1 MSKEKT
7 RKLHQD
13 VAPYAKSDKRKS
25 IFQLVN
31 TIPPLFILW
40 YVSYEMLQISFW
52 LMLPFAV
59 VASGFVVR
67 TFIIFHDCTHG
78 SFLKGRK
85 ANDIVGTITGVLTL
99 FSYEKWKR
107 EHAIHH
113 ASSSNLDKRGVGD
126 IWVMT
131 IDEYVDASKWERFC
145 YRLYRN
151 PLVMFVLGPLYL
163 VLISSRFNRKDAR
176 RKEKM
181 NTYLTNIIL
190 VLLYAGLI
198 ALVGWQSFMIVQGTI
213 MFVAGALGIWLF
225 YIQHTFEDS
234 YFEEESEW
242 DYVKAAVEGSSYYK
256 LPRVLQWVT
265 GNIGFHHV
273 HHLSPRVPNY
283 HLEEAHNST
292 PPLHKAT
299 TITLKSSLAS
309 LKYKLYAPE
318 QKNFVTFA
326 EVKPLLA
333 AKTTKSYAN
342 IDLKR
347 KKTQLQSK

>member
-7 RKLHQD
+7 RRLHKD
-13 VAPYAKSDKRKS
+13 VAPFAKSDKKKS
-25 IFQLVN
+25 IIQLMN
-31 TIPPLFILW
+31 TIPPLLLFW
-40 YVSYEMLQISFW
+40 YAAYEGLKISVW
-52 LMLPFAV
+52 LMIPFAV
-59 VASGFVVR
+59 VAAGFVVR

-78 SFLKGRK
+78 SFFRGKK
-85 ANDIVGTITGVLTL
+85 ANDFIGTITGVLTL
-99 FSYEKWKR
+99 FAYEKWKR

-131 IDEYVDASKWERFC
+131 IDEYVAASKWQRLG

-163 VLISSRFNRKDAR
+163 VLITSRFNRKDAR
-176 RKEKM
+176 RKERN
-181 NTYLTNIIL
+181 NTYLTNLIL
-190 VLLYAGLI
+190 VALYTGLI
-198 ALVGWQSFMIVQGTI
+198 LLIGWQSFVIVHGTV

-283 HLEEAHNST
+283 NLEEAHNST
-292 PPLHKAT
+292 PPLHMAT

-318 QKNFVTFA
+318 MKNFVTFG
-326 EVKPLLA
+326 EVKHLLQ
-333 AKTTKSYAN
+333 KSRSAM
-342 IDLKR
+342 DLKP
-347 KKTQLQSK
+347 KKTSFEGE